1 MVDAKELNLII
12 AGVGGQ
18 GSVLASHIIA
28 DAAVKAGLKARVG
41 ETFGAAMRGG
51 AVSSHIRIGTDVRG
65 PLVAEDKLD
74 VLIALEPLEA
84 LRIGVKYLSSNGI
97 ALINTRPIPSID
109 VNIGK
114 SKYPEISDIITSLQK
129 LCKKVVALDAT
140 ELAIKAGTAKALN
153 IFMLGMTAATG
164 LLPFQI
170 DFLKETIK
178 ERVPKGTE
186 DLNMKAFDAGYDA
199 AKVLL

>member
-129 LCKKVVALDAT
+129 LCKKVIALDAT